1 MAGDNLLTQSRA
13 PLGFLESNKNK
24 AISNEQRTFYKH
36 TVTCK
41 EFQHFILTH

>member
-13 PLGFLESNKNK
+13 PLGFLESDEYKII
-24 AISNEQRTFYKH
+24 ANEQRTLYKH